1 MRGAFLIGWRRIGHF
16 AQLTNLFSPKFCAFL
31 LLDISRKK
39 MYNIYVR
46 KGREKVKGLAIVNA
60 YNTPLRLDMKVRI
73 LYEDY

>member
-1 MRGAFLIGWRRIGHF
+1 
-16 AQLTNLFSPKFCAFL
+16 
-31 LLDISRKK
+31 

-46 KGREKVKGLAIVNA
+46 KRGEKKLGGLAIVNA